1 MKTQRFLATLL
12 AALMLLSLLA
22 ACGNSTTTTPDT
34 PADTSAADTA
44 NTPSDTPSDTPD
56 DAGDETPAASGEL
69 TLPLCD
75 ELTTLTAFRY
85 FSNQYISDP
94 NEVGCYP
101 VIEER
106 TNVHIEWS
114 TYSADEQFPLYIAAQ
129 NFDDMIFARNLDV
142 YTGGID
148 KAIEDECYVWTV
160 RRIWP

>member
-12 AALMLLSLLA
+12 AALLLLGVLS

-34 PADTSAADTA
+34 TDNTTDNSDKSNDTSDVSNDKTDDT
-44 NTPSDTPSDTPD
+44 NT
-56 DAGDETPAASGEL
+56 ATPAASGEL
-69 TLPLCD
+69 PLPLCE
-75 ELTTLTAFRY
+75 ELTTLTAFKQ
-85 FSNQYISDP
+85 FSNQYIKDP
-94 NEVGCYP
+94 GEIACYP

-129 NFDDMIFARNLDV
+129 NFDDMIYANLDI

-148 KAIEDECYVWTV
+148 KAIEDE
-160 RRIWP
+160 